1 MLLAYL
7 ICYPHIAQ
15 NMLETMTDIQ
25 LNEAQTQEQLSQ
37 IIELLIENPDY
48 SSEQI
53 KDVVFIQKDI
63 PLPAEVEML
72 QKSNRSDIEVEKELN
87 KWLQTLRLQSLIA
100 EKDEKLKAFAQNST
114 MELWQEINS
123 LKKEIEKLST
133 SE

>member
-1 MLLAYL
+1 
-7 ICYPHIAQ
+7 
-15 NMLETMTDIQ
+15 
-25 LNEAQTQEQLSQ
+25 
-37 IIELLIENPDY
+37 
-48 SSEQI
+48 
-53 KDVVFIQKDI
+53 
-63 PLPAEVEML
+63 ML
-72 QKSNRSDIEVEKELN
+72 QKSNRSDLEVEKELN